1 MTPRLTKPLQKIVTF
16 NFKTAKK
23 ARILFFKNPIAPSRA
38 ATRPLGEIVHLKS
51 FGISPDRRSKQAFSN
66 RHFFTLI
73 HADNL
78 RLLKRRTRRFHAPNR
93 ETRPD
98 RVQQAGPLSKNLKSL
113 ESRDAIMR
121 ISPLY
126 ATTTWSMSK

>member
-1 MTPRLTKPLQKIVTF
+1 MTPRP
-16 NFKTAKK
+16 
-23 ARILFFKNPIAPSRA
+23 
-38 ATRPLGEIVHLKS
+38 TRPRPKNRNIQFQNREKSKNSFFQKPHRSISRRHPAPRRIVHLKS